1 LSEKIDAVTADRDY
15 FEVSPHSI
23 SILHSFPPL
32 VQIDRMRVEVLYM
45 SSFSLSPSLSRCLPC
60 SPFLSLSLP
69 SSLAQHL
76 SPSLTLALPFLP
88 LSRSLAL
95 SPPHTPSLLLA
106 PPLSTQAELSIK
118 TDRLADT
125 KRELTDIK
133 IRAGEGW
140 SSAQTRIDS
149 LIPKEDI
156 VIQEPQVEEEPDD
169 PNDFSETKVVARL
182 VKMMRADTL
191 PMKPEQIKISEHY
204 LLVALAQ
211 LYNAWWRKAAAA
223 RDKALQKMAGTPL
236 LAGAGASSATPATE
250 ASFAPASSQQPTS
263 QPAPKDNDGQPGEEA
278 LDAQMAVLMFQWAKK
293 IYGINQLA
301 QEKCKEVIACLPHLS
316 GTKGPGLRIAL
327 FATFMGLG
335 PPELSMA
342 NVTHLELYLKTLAM
356 LPLGKDAMA
365 PTHEEA
371 AHNSAGG
378 QDGAGPREALAP
390 RTMTFLASGED
401 DKIAWLP
408 FETAMEMVKSS
419 FRSHPTF
426 SLTPVTLLLQRHA
439 NANMRRATAGVR
451 KTAGMVSVDLLMD
464 LLIKNHIDAESRVL
478 SQGISPFQ
486 YLTGIDPYA
495 PPPPDPLDLLDQP
508 EELRLSILKQAFG
521 KDFLSTMKE
530 TLGELRKRTDPGAAW
545 HCYSMMVQT
554 IDTAHKS
561 MHTLVEQAATDLAL
575 QRVLQDADAHAHVQT
590 GRVPSGASSGR
601 APSATQ
607 GSRPPSGGGGGGGGG
622 WNTGGGVHAEGQ
634 QPHMVVQVAKVASR
648 LGKPQ
653 SAPPP
658 MLVPHAPLTP
668 RPGQGGHAPQNE
680 LLQPPATASGVGGG
694 GKLPPVRLP
703 VEQTRSV
710 KLSAL
715 AGEAFLRG
723 LTGGSSLV
731 GPSSVVGGSKGA
743 AAGGVLQ
750 SPRPPVS
757 KKLRPQSARD
767 SLSDPPL
774 SAAMAR
780 RVFTP
785 R

>member
-1 LSEKIDAVTADRDY
+1 VTADRDY
-15 FEVSPHSI
+15 FEVSPPSI
-23 SILHSFPPL
+23 HPILQSLPHL
-32 VQIDRMRVEVLYM
+32 VQIDRMRVEVLYV
-45 SSFSLSPSLSRCLPC
+45 SSFSRCLPR
-60 SPFLSLSLP
+60 SPLLSLSLP
-69 SSLAQHL
+69 LSLALLL

-88 LSRSLAL
+88 LSPSLPL

-140 SSAQTRIDS
+140 SSAQTRINS
-149 LIPKEDI
+149 LIPKDDI

-211 LYNAWWRKAAAA
+211 MYNAWWRKAAAA
-223 RDKALQKMAGTPL
+223 RDKAHQKTAGTPL

-250 ASFAPASSQQPTS
+250 AFFAPASSQQPTS
-263 QPAPKDNDGQPGEEA
+263 NPAPKDNDGQPGEEA
-278 LDAQMAVLMFQWAKK
+278 LDEQMAVLMFQWAKK

-335 PPELSMA
+335 PPELSLA

-356 LPLGKDAMA
+356 LPLGKHAMA

-371 AHNSAGG
+371 AHNSAGR

-439 NANMRRATAGVR
+439 NANMRHATAGVR

-486 YLTGIDPYA
+486 YLTGIDPHA

-575 QRVLQDADAHAHVQT
+575 QRVREVTEQLQDADAHAHVQT

-607 GSRPPSGGGGGGGGG
+607 GSRPPSGGGGGGGG
-622 WNTGGGVHAEGQ
+622 WNTGGGVYTEGQ
-634 QPHMVVQVAKVASR
+634 QPHTVVQVAKVPPR
-648 LGKPQ
+648 FGKPQ

-658 MLVPHAPLTP
+658 VLVPHAPLTP

-680 LLQPPATASGVGGG
+680 PLQPPATASAVGGG

-743 AAGGVLQ
+743 AGGVLQ

>member
-1 LSEKIDAVTADRDY
+1 LCVCP
-15 FEVSPHSI
+15 FSPS
-23 SILHSFPPL
+23 PPL
-32 VQIDRMRVEVLYM
+32 SPL
-45 SSFSLSPSLSRCLPC
+45 LS
-60 SPFLSLSLP
+60 
-69 SSLAQHL
+69 
-76 SPSLTLALPFLP
+76 LALPL
-88 LSRSLAL
+88 SLALLL
-95 SPPHTPSLLLA
+95 SPPHTPSLLLI
-106 PPLSTQAELSIK
+106 PPLSTQAELLIK
-118 TDRLADT
+118 TDRLAET

-149 LIPKEDI
+149 LIPKDDI
-156 VIQEPQVEEEPDD
+156 VIQEPLVEEERDD

-211 LYNAWWRKAAAA
+211 MYNAWWRKAAAV
-223 RDKALQKMAGTPL
+223 RDQAHRKTAGTHL
-236 LAGAGASSATPATE
+236 LAGAEASSATPATE
-250 ASFAPASSQQPTS
+250 ASSAPASSQQPTS
-263 QPAPKDNDGQPGEEA
+263 HPAPKDDDGQPCEEA

-316 GTKGPGLRIAL
+316 GSKGPGLRIAL

-335 PPELSMA
+335 PPELKLA
-342 NVTHLELYLKTLAM
+342 NVTHLELYLKTLTM
-356 LPLGKDAMA
+356 LPLGKHAMA

-408 FETAMEMVKSS
+408 FETAMDVVKSS

-439 NANMRRATAGVR
+439 NANLRRATAGVK
-451 KTAGMVSVDLLMD
+451 KTAGMVSVDLLID

-478 SQGISPFQ
+478 SHGISPFQ

-495 PPPPDPLDLLDQP
+495 PPPPDPLELLDQP

-521 KDFLSTMKE
+521 KDFLSTMKQ

-554 IDTAHKS
+554 IDTAHKA
-561 MHTLVEQAATDLAL
+561 MHMLVEQAATDLAV
-575 QRVLQDADAHAHVQT
+575 QRVREVTEQLQDADAHAHVQT

-607 GSRPPSGGGGGGGGG
+607 GSRPLSGGGGGGGG
-622 WNTGGGVHAEGQ
+622 NTGGGMHTEGQ

-648 LGKPQ
+648 FGKPQ

-668 RPGQGGHAPQNE
+668 RPGQGGHAPQHE

-710 KLSAL
+710 KMSAL

-743 AAGGVLQ
+743 AGGVQQ

-767 SLSDPPL
+767 SLPDPPL